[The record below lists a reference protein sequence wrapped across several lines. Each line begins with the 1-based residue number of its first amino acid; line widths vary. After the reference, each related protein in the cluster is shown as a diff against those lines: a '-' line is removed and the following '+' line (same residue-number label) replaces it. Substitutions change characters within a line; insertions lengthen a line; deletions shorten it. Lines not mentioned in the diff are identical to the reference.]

1 MPVIDLDLI
10 AREVVAPG
18 TKTLQR
24 LADTFGQDI
33 IQQDGTLNR
42 GELGRR
48 AFASKEE
55 TKKLNKITHYA
66 IRRMMVWRVIILWL
80 CGARR
85 VVVDTPLL
93 IEAGLY
99 RYCAQVIII
108 WATEQQ
114 QLERMLQR
122 DSEKGITLED
132 AKTRLGAQKPLLEK
146 LAFADVVINNE
157 SEGSDGSTVNEQID
171 RLVSEWCRRDKS
183 VLSTIVWLICWLCPP
198 VGLMY
203 GAAVIH
209 YRAQRARK
217 NA

>member
-1 MPVIDLDLI
+1 
-10 AREVVAPG
+10 
-18 TKTLQR
+18 
-24 LADTFGQDI
+24 
-33 IQQDGTLNR
+33 
-42 GELGRR
+42 
-48 AFASKEE
+48 
-55 TKKLNKITHYA
+55 
-66 IRRMMVWRVIILWL
+66 
-80 CGARR
+80 
-85 VVVDTPLL
+85 
-93 IEAGLY
+93 
-99 RYCAQVIII
+99 
-108 WATEQQ
+108 
-114 QLERMLQR
+114 MLQR